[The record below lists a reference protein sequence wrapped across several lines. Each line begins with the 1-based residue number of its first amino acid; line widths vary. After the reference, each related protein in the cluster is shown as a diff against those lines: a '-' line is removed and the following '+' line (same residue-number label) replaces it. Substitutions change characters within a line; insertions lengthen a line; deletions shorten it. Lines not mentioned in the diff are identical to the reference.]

1 MVDIGLGRM
10 SLKQDGYIKYVHFA
24 DTVPPLGIVFPSLC
38 LSRAKNLTAAHR
50 RAVRVVLLMVGLSA
64 SAWATCMVCMRCAR
78 M

>member
-1 MVDIGLGRM
+1 MPMVDIGLGRM
-10 SLKQDGYIKYVHFA
+10 SMEQDGYMRYVHLA
-24 DTVPPLGIVFPSLC
+24 DTVPPLGVVFR

-50 RAVRVVLLMVGLSA
+50 RAVCVLLLLMVGLSA